1 MPATDAVQAAAKAAP
16 HFSIVSLV
24 PSSIFGVTILIVVL
38 AEPWTG
44 RPNWAGALT
53 TLASPTLGQV
63 AIAAVAVIVLAL
75 VLAPLQYPLIQV
87 LEGYWGTS
95 LLALTL
101 ASRRIR
107 THLNQFDELAESAS
121 LALDYHS
128 SSTSAP
134 NMPEVDM
141 HWWHDEA
148 TRLMA
153 RYPINREDTMPT
165 ALGNVL
171 RRYERSAGYP
181 YGLGTVATTPHLI
194 LVGRD
199 NDIAYVRDQRT
210 QLDLAT
216 RMTATCV
223 LLCIT
228 LTVLLLPAGWWLI
241 LAGIPYLLA
250 HAFYRGACS
259 VAQEY
264 GVALYTLVDLNRAA
278 FYERL
283 GLSAPTSLAEEASRN
298 ANLMRVLR
306 NRSRVDLPL
315 KFPAAT
321 TPSSEGTT
329 ASTNANAADGP
340 QMT

>member
-1 MPATDAVQAAAKAAP
+1 MPASDTVQAAAKAAP

-24 PSSIFGVTILIVVL
+24 PSSIFGTTILIVVL
-38 AEPWTG
+38 AEPWKG
-44 RPNWAGALT
+44 RPDWAGAFS

-95 LLALTL
+95 LPALNL

-107 THLNQFDELAESAS
+107 SHLKEYDELAVSAS
-121 LALDYHS
+121 IALDHHS
-128 SSTSAP
+128 QSTTAA
-134 NMPEVDM
+134 NLPEVDM

-148 TRLMA
+148 TRLLA
-153 RYPINREDTMPT
+153 RYPVNREDTMPT

-194 LVGRD
+194 LVGRESD
-199 NDIAYVRDQRT
+199 VAYVRDQRT

-216 RMTATCV
+216 RMTATCA
-223 LLCIT
+223 LLCIA
-228 LTVLLLPAGWWLI
+228 LTVLLLPAGWWLT
-241 LAGIPYLLA
+241 LVAIPYLLA

-283 GLSAPTSLAEEASRN
+283 GLSTPTSMGQEVLRN
-298 ANLMRVLR
+298 ADLMRVLR
-306 NRSRVDLPL
+306 TRSRVDLPL
-315 KFPAAT
+315 DFPEAT
-321 TPSSEGTT
+321 SPGSVGTPGSS
-329 ASTNANAADGP
+329 DPGP
-340 QMT
+340 AQSPQAT